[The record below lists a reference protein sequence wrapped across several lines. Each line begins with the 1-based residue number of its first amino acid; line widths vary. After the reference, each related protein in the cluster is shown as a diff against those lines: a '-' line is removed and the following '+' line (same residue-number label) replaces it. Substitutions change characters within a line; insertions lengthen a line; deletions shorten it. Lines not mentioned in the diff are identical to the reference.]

1 MDGFGIFDSFSGRDT
16 FDLFGGGSGTLNP
29 AASLGGSTPITA
41 TSNSSTTSGSSGSG
55 GGSDWGGFLSNALNR
70 SLDFVGGLASIDLF
84 GRAQN
89 AGLVPAANQTAQ
101 TGGTQTGGTQTGG
114 TQTSTSV
121 GNKLPSWVVPVGAA
135 VMGLVAFKLLTK

>member
-1 MDGFGIFDSFSGRDT
+1 MEGFGIFDSFSGRDT

-29 AASLGGSTPITA
+29 AANLGGSTPVST
-41 TSNSSTTSGSSGSG
+41 TRNSSTTSGSSGSG

-101 TGGTQTGGTQTGG
+101 TGGTQTGGTQT
-114 TQTSTSV
+114 STSA
-121 GNKLPSWVVPVGAA
+121 GSKLPNWVVPVGAA